1 MHPSAEGFLAP
12 FLDRYIPW
20 LYWESMWWTV
30 FGFVA
35 NAIFSGRFILQ
46 WLHSERAKK
55 VVVPAIFWQ
64 LSFWGS
70 VMNLIYTI
78 HLDKAP
84 IIFGCCFLPF
94 LYGRNL
100 YLLYRHQPIV
110 SPGDTKGEGEN

>member
-1 MHPSAEGFLAP
+1 MHTPGEGFLAP
-12 FLDRYIPW
+12 YLSYYIPW
-20 LYWESMWWTV
+20 FYTSSGWWTV
-30 FGFVA
+30 LGFA
-35 NAIFSGRFILQ
+35 AGFTFSGRFVLQ
-46 WLHSERAKK
+46 WIHSEKAKK
-55 VVVPAIFWQ
+55 VVVPALFWH

-100 YLLYRHQPIV
+100 YLLSRHKAIA
-110 SPGDTKGEGEN
+110 SPGDSKGV